1 MALRRGKPTA
11 HGPGGTMPL
20 MDHLREL
27 RSRLVK
33 AVLAVLVGTIVALVF
48 YDQILDWLS
57 HPYTEIRPKLEAKGI
72 KTDLVLTGVGG
83 AFTFQLK
90 IGLITGIVMASPF
103 WLWQLWAFVLPALH
117 RNEKRGIMLL
127 TGIGAPLFVA
137 GAYGAYLVLPKAILL
152 LIGFVPD
159 GWGSLLTGAE
169 YLNFVV
175 RMVLVFGIAA
185 EIPLVVTVLNRLHI
199 VSAKQLASARPWI
212 IIAIFVFAAVATPTT
227 DPLTMLFLAAPMT
240 ILYFVAEII
249 ARITDRRRRKATPPT
264 VADDELSPLD

>member
-1 MALRRGKPTA
+1 
-11 HGPGGTMPL
+11 MPL

-33 AVLAVLVGTIVALVF
+33 AVLAVLAGTIVALVF

-57 HPYTEIRPKLEAKGI
+57 QPYTEIRPKLEDKGI

-90 IGLITGIVMASPF
+90 IGLITGIVMSSPF

-185 EIPLVVTVLNRLHI
+185 EIPLVVTVLNRLRI
-199 VSAKQLASARPWI
+199 VSAKQLAAARPWI

-227 DPLTMLFLAAPMT
+227 DPLTMLLLAAPMT

-249 ARITDRRRRKATPPT
+249 ARLTDRRRRKATPRT

>member
-1 MALRRGKPTA
+1 MALGRGRPA
-11 HGPGGTMPL
+11 PAPGGAMPL

-33 AVLAVLVGTIVALVF
+33 AVLAIVLGTVVALVF
-48 YDQILDWLS
+48 YEQILDWLS
-57 HPYTEIRPKLEAKGI
+57 QPYTDIRPDLEAQGI
-72 KTDLVLTGVGG
+72 QTDLVLTGVGG

-90 IGLITGIVMASPF
+90 IGLIAGIVVSSPL

-117 RNEKRGIMLL
+117 TNEKRGALLL

-152 LIGFVPD
+152 LIGFVPE

-175 RMVLVFGIAA
+175 RMVLVFGLAA
-185 EIPLVVTVLNRLHI
+185 EIPLVVTVLNRI
-199 VSAKQLASARPWI
+199 GAVSARQLAGARPWI
-212 IIAIFVFAAVATPTT
+212 ILGIFVFAAIATPTT
-227 DPLTMLFLAAPMT
+227 DPLTMCLLAAPMT
-240 ILYFVAEII
+240 VLYLVSEVL
-249 ARITDRRRRKATPPT
+249 ARFTDRRRRRALPDLR
-264 VADDELSPLD
+264 DDELSPLDD

>member
-1 MALRRGKPTA
+1 MALKSGKPTPA
-11 HGPGGTMPL
+11 PGGTMPL

-27 RSRLVK
+27 RNRLVK
-33 AVLAVLVGTIVALVF
+33 AVLAIVVGTIIALVF
-48 YDQILDWLS
+48 YEQILDWLS
-57 HPYTEIRPKLEAKGI
+57 QPYTDIRPQLEAKGI

-90 IGLITGIVMASPF
+90 IGLITGIVIASPV
-103 WLWQLWAFVLPALH
+103 WLYQLWAFVLPALH
-117 RNEKRGIMLL
+117 RNEKRGVLL
-127 TGIGAPLFVA
+127 LSGLGAPLFIA
-137 GAYGAYLVLPKAILL
+137 GAYGAFLVLPKAILL
-152 LIGFVPD
+152 LIGFVPE

-185 EIPLVVTVLNRLHI
+185 EIPLVVTLLNRMGA
-199 VSAKQLASARPWI
+199 VSAKQLASSRPWI
-212 IIAIFVFAAVATPTT
+212 VIAIFVFAAIATPTT

-249 ARITDRRRRKATPPT
+249 ARFTDRRRAKTAPAI
-264 VADDELSPLD
+264 ADDELSSLD

>member
-1 MALRRGKPTA
+1 
-11 HGPGGTMPL
+11 MPL
-20 MDHLREL
+20 MEHLREL
-27 RSRLVK
+27 RSRLTK
-33 AVLAVLVGTIVALVF
+33 AILGIVLGTAVALYF
-48 YDQILDWLS
+48 YSPILDWLS
-57 HPYTEIRPKLEAKGI
+57 QPYTDIRPELEAQGI

-90 IGLITGIVMASPF
+90 IGLITGVVMSSPI

-117 RNEKRGIMLL
+117 RHEKRSAIVL
-127 TGIGAPLFVA
+127 TAIGAPLFVA

-175 RMVLVFGIAA
+175 RMVLVFGVAA
-185 EIPLVVTVLNRLHI
+185 EIPLVVTVLNRI
-199 VSAKQLASARPWI
+199 GAVSAAQLAQFRPWTI
-212 IIAIFVFAAVATPTT
+212 IVIFVFAAVATPTT

-240 ILYFVAEII
+240 ILYGVAEVL
-249 ARITDRRRRKATPPT
+249 ARFTDRKRARTT
-264 VADDELSPLD
+264 EQLADDEISSLDD

>member
-1 MALRRGKPTA
+1 
-11 HGPGGTMPL
+11 MPL

-33 AVLAVLVGTIVALVF
+33 AVLAIVVGTIIALVF
-48 YDQILDWLS
+48 YEHILDWLS
-57 HPYTEIRPKLEAKGI
+57 KPYTDIRPQLEEKGI
-72 KTDLVLTGVGG
+72 QTDLVLTGVGG

-90 IGLITGIVMASPF
+90 IGLITGIVMSSPI
-103 WLWQLWAFVLPALH
+103 WLYQLWAFVLPALH
-117 RNEKRGIMLL
+117 RNEKRGVIVL
-127 TGIGAPLFVA
+127 TALGAPLFMA

-152 LIGFVPD
+152 LIGFVPA

-185 EIPLVVTVLNRLHI
+185 EIPLVVTMLNRMGA
-199 VSAKQLASARPWI
+199 VSAKQLAAGRPWI
-212 IIAIFVFAAVATPTT
+212 VICIFIFAAIATPTT

-249 ARITDRRRRKATPPT
+249 AKFTDRRRSKEKPSI
-264 VADDELSPLD
+264 ADDELSPLD

>member
-1 MALRRGKPTA
+1 MTA
-11 HGPGGTMPL
+11 VEDGQTGSPAGGTMPL
-20 MDHLREL
+20 MAHLREL
-27 RSRLVK
+27 RSRLTK
-33 AVLAVLVGTIVALVF
+33 AVLGIVLGTVVALVF
-48 YDQILDWLS
+48 YEPILNWLS
-57 HPYTEIRPKLEAKGI
+57 EPYSEIRPELEAQGI
-72 KTDLVLTGVGG
+72 NTDLVLTGVGG

-90 IGLITGIVMASPF
+90 ICLIAGVVMASPI
-103 WLWQLWAFVLPALH
+103 WLWQIWGFVLPALH
-117 RNEKRGIMLL
+117 RNEKKSAILL

-175 RMVLVFGIAA
+175 RMVLVFGLAA
-185 EIPLVVTVLNRLHI
+185 EIPLVVTVLNRI
-199 VSAKQLASARPWI
+199 GAVSAAQLAQFRPWTI
-212 IIAIFVFAAVATPTT
+212 ITIFVFAAVATPTT

-249 ARITDRRRRKATPPT
+249 ARFTDRRRERERSKL
-264 VADDELSPLD
+264 ADDELSSLDD